1 MNQVSDPGLDA
12 RRQPVRP
19 EEPALLDET
28 PGEGLDPVEASV
40 LESMMSSTSGFT
52 IRQLQTF
59 THLPIDEI
67 EEAVQRLNEKR
78 LVARLNT
85 LIPSYSC
92 RYPGVGV

>member
-1 MNQVSDPGLDA
+1 MNQLSDPGLDA

-19 EEPALLDET
+19 EEPVLLDEG
-28 PGEGLDPVEASV
+28 PVEALDPVEASI

-67 EEAVQRLNEKR
+67 EEAVQRLNDKR

-85 LIPSYSC
+85 LIPSYSS